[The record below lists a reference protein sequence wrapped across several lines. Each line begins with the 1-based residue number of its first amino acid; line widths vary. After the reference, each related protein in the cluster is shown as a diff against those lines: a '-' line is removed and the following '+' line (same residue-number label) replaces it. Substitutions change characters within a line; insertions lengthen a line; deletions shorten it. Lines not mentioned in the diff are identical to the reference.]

1 MMLTLQIHYMYMSQ
15 KCGMDAVAT
24 THMSVVTLNFDLEWV
39 FGVGV
44 GVADGDN
51 DKHAIW

>member
-1 MMLTLQIHYMYMSQ
+1 MYMSQ
-15 KCGMDAVAT
+15 KCGMGAVAT
-24 THMSVVTLNFDLEWV
+24 IHMSAVTLNFDLEWV

-44 GVADGDN
+44 ADGDN